1 MLVRVGREDDIVT
14 DYTTVYLA
22 AIHNCERTFRHCI
35 KHVLIRLRADTSG
48 FL

>member
-1 MLVRVGREDDIVT
+1 MLVRVDREDDIVT

-22 AIHNCERTFRHCI
+22 AIHNSGHTFRQCI
-35 KHVLIRLRADTSG
+35 KHVSIRLRADTSG